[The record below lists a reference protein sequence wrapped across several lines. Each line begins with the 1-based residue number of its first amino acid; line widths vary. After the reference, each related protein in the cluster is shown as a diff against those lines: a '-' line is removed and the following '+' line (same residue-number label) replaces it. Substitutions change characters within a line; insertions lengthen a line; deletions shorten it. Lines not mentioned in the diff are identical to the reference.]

1 MEWVSYGKFRSA
13 GRGTSPPAVDLEEI
27 AMEWLKENT
36 DLGYTMDDLR
46 AIAKLI
52 VRFVSEGVVG

>member
-1 MEWVSYGKFRSA
+1 MSKRHFLEAR
-13 GRGTSPPAVDLEEI
+13 RGSLKETAMDIEEI

-36 DLGYTMDDLR
+36 DPTEYTFDDLR

-52 VRFVSEGVVG
+52 VRFVSEGVGG